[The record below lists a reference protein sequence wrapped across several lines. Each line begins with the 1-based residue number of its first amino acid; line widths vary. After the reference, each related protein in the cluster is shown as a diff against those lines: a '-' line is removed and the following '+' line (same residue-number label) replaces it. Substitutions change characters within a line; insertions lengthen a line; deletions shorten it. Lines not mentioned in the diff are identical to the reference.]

1 MATAA
6 TTGYEAAK
14 SVEVSTEGSIHVIWQ
29 DTKETSQQVDSP
41 SNTTVAELLQSE
53 DWVSSNKQGNADWS
67 EQHYIDQIYQIC
79 GNRHD

>member
-53 DWVSSNKQGNADWS
+53 D
-67 EQHYIDQIYQIC
+67 
-79 GNRHD
+79 